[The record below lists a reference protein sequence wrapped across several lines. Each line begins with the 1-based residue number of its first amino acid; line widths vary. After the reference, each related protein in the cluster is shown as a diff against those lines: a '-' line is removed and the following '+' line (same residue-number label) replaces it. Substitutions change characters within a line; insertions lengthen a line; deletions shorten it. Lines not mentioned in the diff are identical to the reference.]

1 MRADHY
7 APLPPDK
14 MEYWSQFPHWNAEVP
29 HFNTLLGLVLE
40 DARVDYSRLRLP
52 YRPEVNQPAGV
63 MHGGAITSLID
74 TAVVPAIGS
83 HYEGLP
89 LMLTISLTVNFMG
102 AIVEEDAVC
111 EGWVERRGRSIVFC
125 GAEVW
130 GATSG
135 KLAANA
141 SLVYKVSPS

>member
-1 MRADHY
+1 M
-7 APLPPDK
+7 
-14 MEYWSQFPHWNAEVP
+14 
-29 HFNTLLGLVLE
+29 E
-40 DARVDYSRLRLP
+40 DARIDYSRLRLP

-125 GAEVW
+125 NAEVW

-141 SLVYKVSPS
+141 SLVYKVSAS

>member
-1 MRADHY
+1 MRADQY

-14 MEYWSQFPHWNAEVP
+14 MEYWSHFPQWDAETP
-29 HFNTLLGLVLE
+29 HFNTLLGMVLE

-135 KLAANA
+135 KIAANA